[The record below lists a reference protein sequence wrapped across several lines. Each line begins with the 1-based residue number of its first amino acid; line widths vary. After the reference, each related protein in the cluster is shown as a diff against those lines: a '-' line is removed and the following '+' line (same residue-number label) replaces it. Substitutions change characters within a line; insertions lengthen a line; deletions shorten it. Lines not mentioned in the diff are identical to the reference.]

1 MENFFVVQ
9 CVKPCNRK
17 AIDKARKNTG
27 AVAFFHRQTAG
38 RHDRVARRSR
48 ATKYT
53 VKLRITKANEKRYG
67 EVFVERNLD
76 GDAPAGS
83 QTSVTMTFIV
93 YRRRII
99 H

>member
-1 MENFFVVQ
+1 VENFFVVQ

-38 RHDRVARRSR
+38 RHNRVARRSR
-48 ATKYT
+48 ATKHT

-67 EVFVERNLD
+67 EVSSKGTSMVMRCGFTNLCYYD
-76 GDAPAGS
+76 L
-83 QTSVTMTFIV
+83 
-93 YRRRII
+93 YRS
-99 H
+99 

>member
-1 MENFFVVQ
+1 VENFFVVQ

-27 AVAFFHRQTAG
+27 AVAFIHHQAAG
-38 RHDRVARRSR
+38 LLDRVARRSR
-48 ATKYT
+48 ATRHV

-76 GDAPAGS
+76 GDALRVPKPLL
-83 QTSVTMTFIV
+83 
-93 YRRRII
+93 R
-99 H
+99 